1 MRRFSEILAFVFL
14 AMLSVP
20 LFAQQNAPKHAAAFA
35 TAPDIA
41 FDSAGNNY
49 LKLPA
54 GLYLG
59 EAMAV
64 ARNSKGQIFVFTR
77 SGEASRLFH
86 V

>member
-1 MRRFSEILAFVFL
+1 MRRLSKMLAL
-14 AMLSVP
+14 AGLALCTTS
-20 LFAQQNAPKHAAAFA
+20 LYAQQNAPKHAAAFA
-35 TAPDIA
+35 TAPELA
-41 FDSAGNNY
+41 YDSGGNNF

-64 ARNSKGQIFVFTR
+64 AHNSKGQIFVFTR